1 MLEWTSAMDIKTP
14 IEHEGARPARASAA
28 AAVCVLAALAALEP
42 PQARAQIPVPATT
55 PQQMAVLMHERLTG
69 VPPSPANLTTMANY
83 IAGQQYQNAA
93 ALALQQ
99 PQFYNVIL
107 KNMFLPATNRDQSV
121 FVPLNDY
128 VVTAI
133 GMIHDNIPFNTA
145 LSADILYTLSAS
157 GLPPPSPGDNNHY
170 ATADANN
177 VDISANLRKTTQS
190 AVYPGIAPAGLITT
204 RASTSAF
211 FINGTNRA
219 MFRFTLINHL
229 CRDMEQVQDITRPTD
244 QIRQDVA
251 TSPGGDSRVYLN
263 TCIGCHSGMDPM
275 ARAFAYYN
283 FNATTNLT
291 EYTPGKVNAKYFINS
306 ANDKFG
312 FVTPDD
318 TWSNRWIAGSNAVPL
333 GFAAGPHTG
342 SGAASL
348 GQELANSD
356 AFADCQVQK
365 AFKAVCL
372 RAPANST
379 DTAAVAAIKTRFESN
394 NYNMQQ
400 VFADTAIYCT
410 VTGTPPTG

>member
-1 MLEWTSAMDIKTP
+1 MDTRTP
-14 IEHEGARPARASAA
+14 TKLEGARLARASVAGALCALAVISSLTPQQAHADQPARAK
-28 AAVCVLAALAALEP
+28 AALLH
-42 PQARAQIPVPATT
+42 Q
-55 PQQMAVLMHERLTG
+55 RLTG
-69 VPPSPANLTTMANY
+69 VPPSAAILDQMEPLIGAN
-83 IAGQQYQNAA
+83 NAA
-93 ALALQQ
+93 AAAIATAQ
-99 PQFYNVIL
+99 PQFYNVTL
-107 KNMFLPATNRDQSV
+107 KNLFLPATNRDQSV

-133 GMIHDNIPFNTA
+133 GMVKDDVPYNTA
-145 LSADILYTLSAS
+145 LSADILYTLKAS
-157 GLPPPSPGDNNHY
+157 GLPTPSAGNNDHY
-170 ATADANN
+170 AQAEATN
-177 VDISANLRKTTQS
+177 VDISANLHATTQS

-229 CRDMEQVQDITRPTD
+229 CRDMEQVQDTSRPTD

-275 ARAFAYYN
+275 ARAFSYYN
-283 FNATTNLT
+283 FNGVTGMT

-306 ANDKFG
+306 SNDKFG

-318 TWSNRWIAGSNAVPL
+318 TWSNRWIAGPNAIPL
-333 GFAAGPHTG
+333 GFAATAHTG
-342 SGAASL
+342 NGAASL
-348 GQELANSD
+348 GQELASSD

-372 RAPANST
+372 RAPANAT
-379 DTAAVAAIKTRFESN
+379 DAAAVSSIKTRFKAGG
-394 NYNMQQ
+394 YRMKQ
-400 VFADTAIYCT
+400 VFADAAIYCT
-410 VTGTPPTG
+410 VTGTPP